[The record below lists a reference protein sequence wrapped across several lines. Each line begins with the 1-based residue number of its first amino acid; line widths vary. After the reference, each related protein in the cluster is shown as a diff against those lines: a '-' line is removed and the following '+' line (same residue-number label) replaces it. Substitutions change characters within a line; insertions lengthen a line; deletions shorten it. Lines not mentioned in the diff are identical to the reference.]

1 MHRCV
6 GKPSTSDVPI
16 LINPESI
23 EIANKELVRLSSHQ
37 DFFRNNSAEPSSCRP
52 RFQPEYDIYACGLV
66 LLQLGLW
73 MSLPALRDRCK
84 SDDDFRQKA
93 KGVNCDMLR
102 NQMGEIY
109 WQATRHCLH
118 NSFNRKDKEAIRYGR

>member
-1 MHRCV
+1 
-6 GKPSTSDVPI
+6 
-16 LINPESI
+16 
-23 EIANKELVRLSSHQ
+23 
-37 DFFRNNSAEPSSCRP
+37 
-52 RFQPEYDIYACGLV
+52 
-66 LLQLGLW
+66 
-73 MSLPALRDRCK
+73 MSLPTLRDCCK

-118 NSFNRKDKEAIRYGR
+118 NSFNRRTRKLSGMEGDGEPEEVPLYVAFERQVVAELERCVA